1 MTDSPARR
9 KDEKYGD
16 NEAQERFH
24 KALEGAF
31 KAPHK
36 PQKAMRKGLPSQSKK
51 RTQEAVGKAGNGGK

>member
-1 MTDSPARR
+1 MAMAHTKSA
-9 KDEKYGD
+9 KTETYGD

-36 PQKAMRKGLPSQSKK
+36 PAKAMRKGLPSQSKK
-51 RTQEAVGKAGNGGK
+51 PQEKARGSR